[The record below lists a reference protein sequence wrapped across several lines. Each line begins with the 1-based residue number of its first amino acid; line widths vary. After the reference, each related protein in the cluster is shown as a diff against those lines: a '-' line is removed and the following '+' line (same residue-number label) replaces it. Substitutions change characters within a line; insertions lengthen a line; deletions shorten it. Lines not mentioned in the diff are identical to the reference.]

1 MISTPPFSALSR
13 LIGIPVSDNQGVV
26 IGWVTDILVDHVDGR
41 VAYIQLLLDR
51 DSSETTRNIT
61 VPWSTFRSTSD
72 DPAVLEL
79 RVGRP
84 TLVALLAGT

>member
-1 MISTPPFSALSR
+1 MISSPPFSALSR
-13 LIGIPVSDNQGVV
+13 LIGIPVSDNQGVI